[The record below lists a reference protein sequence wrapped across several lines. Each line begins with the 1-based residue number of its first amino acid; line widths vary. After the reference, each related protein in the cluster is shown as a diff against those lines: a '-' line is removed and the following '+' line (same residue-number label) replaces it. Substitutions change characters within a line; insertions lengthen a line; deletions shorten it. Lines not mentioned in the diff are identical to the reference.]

1 MQEAIERDLHEMARL
16 FMQQF
21 PTLEMMS
28 LDEFLY
34 EYDTVLTD
42 EQKELGYAILNMFE
56 IEI

>member
-1 MQEAIERDLHEMARL
+1 MTQLENQLHEMSRL

-21 PTLEMMS
+21 PTLELMS

-56 IEI
+56 HEI

>member
-1 MQEAIERDLHEMARL
+1 MNQFSDEMHQLARL
-16 FMQQF
+16 FMAQF

-56 IEI
+56 YEI